1 MISHIHSLCKR
12 MMSLLRKVPGW
23 PKRPSRHFVQLQA
36 PAHSSRVI
44 PESGSRYLP
53 SNKHNVLNQMLQG
66 HTFTSACQ
74 SYIYCIYPWIPRSM
88 INKYINNDPPPRRTA
103 CCTLHVEWSRYVWI
117 QRNHQLQA
125 PASVQTRSQSG
136 YSLEVTTK
144 FRGSFHI
151 IFHVE
156 WAACLHSWSSSIY
169 LC

>member
-1 MISHIHSLCKR
+1 
-12 MMSLLRKVPGW
+12 
-23 PKRPSRHFVQLQA
+23 
-36 PAHSSRVI
+36 
-44 PESGSRYLP
+44 
-53 SNKHNVLNQMLQG
+53 MLQG

-169 LC
+169 FCQEKCWQGKNFSWTSAPSPNISKTTAKYRCPLFYSWCWPRLLGIITLDPGTLA